1 MSPEKQY
8 SFLEVKHKIE
18 HWCAYRDRCHKEVTD
33 KLRNYGLDSED
44 TNALISHLIEY
55 KFLDEQR
62 YADSFV
68 SGKYRIK
75 KWGRQKISAHLKQK
89 AIPNKI
95 IQSALST
102 IEQNIYFDNLSSL
115 AIKKWEEKKGSSFE
129 RKVKVQRFLAGK
141 GYEFDLIH
149 NVLEDLENE
158 QKR

>member
-1 MSPEKQY
+1 MNQDKQY

-18 HWCAYRDRCHKEVTD
+18 HWCAYRDRCHKEVTE
-33 KLRNYGLDSED
+33 KLRNYGLDNED
-44 TNALISHLIEY
+44 TNALITHLIEY
-55 KFLDEQR
+55 QFLDEQR

-75 KWGRQKISAHLKQK
+75 KWGRKKISAHLKQK
-89 AIPNKI
+89 AIPAKI

-102 IEQNIYFDNLSSL
+102 IEEKTYLENLDFL
-115 AIKKWEEKKGSSFE
+115 ARRKWEEKKGSPFE
-129 RKVKVQRFLAGK
+129 KKVKVQRFLAGK

-149 NVLEDLENE
+149 NVLEDLEIE